1 MNTYAKQYLQNQI
14 LTASPERI
22 LVMLYDGAIRFTRQ
36 AIMGIENG
44 NRVQK
49 LDGVSRAMAII
60 TEFANTLDHGI
71 GGEIAANLDA
81 LYAFMNNE
89 LSKANL
95 KDDINKLKVVEGL
108 LVDLRGTWVE
118 AIEVAANEKVP
129 QAKAASAATPA
140 PKAFVAPPA
149 ASPYGAQPQLPA
161 NYRPLNAAG

>member
-1 MNTYAKQYLQNQI
+1 MNAYTQQYQQNQI

-36 AIMGIENG
+36 AIIGIETG

-49 LDGVSRAMAII
+49 LEGISRAMAII
-60 TEFANTLDHGI
+60 TEFANTLDHSI

-95 KDDINKLKVVEGL
+95 KNDINKLRVVEGL

-118 AIEVAANEKVP
+118 AIDVASKEKVVQSEQPATASP
-129 QAKAASAATPA
+129 Q
-140 PKAFVAPPA
+140 AFVAPPA
-149 ASPYGAQPQLPA
+149 ASPYGTQPQLPA
-161 NYRPLNAAG
+161 NYKPLSAAG